1 MKINDYPPE
10 LGPPPPVETPAA
22 TEKIKENIEILS
34 ETIQKLR
41 SELIAEKKKRQFYEQ
56 QYKKVIGEKEKLRKE
71 FYKKKMKIKNL
82 TSKTITKKEKLEIV
96 REILGHTKFTKV
108 AHFYSKLVR
117 VH

>member
-1 MKINDYPPE
+1 MTKILCWIFNIGAKPSHLKINDYPPE
-10 LGPPPPVETPAA
+10 LGPPPPVETPTA

-71 FYKKKMKIKNL
+71 FYKKKMK
-82 TSKTITKKEKLEIV
+82 LEYF
-96 REILGHTKFTKV
+96 HM
-108 AHFYSKLVR
+108 
-117 VH
+117 